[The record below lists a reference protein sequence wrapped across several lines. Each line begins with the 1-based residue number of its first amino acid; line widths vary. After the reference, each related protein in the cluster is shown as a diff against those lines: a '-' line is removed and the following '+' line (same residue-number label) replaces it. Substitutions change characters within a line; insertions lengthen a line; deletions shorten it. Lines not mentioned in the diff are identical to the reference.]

1 MRTTTM
7 HLANPVLRVDVLRGD
22 AAVVLLEGELD
33 LASVDLVQAAADAVP
48 ESATHVTVDL
58 TGLTFIDGTGAEALS
73 AFHAAQVV
81 RGRSVR
87 LIKARPAVRWTL
99 QVLYL
104 EWLLASP
111 GSGGTRRLPSREAAD

>member
-1 MRTTTM
+1 M
-7 HLANPVLRVDVLRGD
+7 HNSMNVASPVLRVGVLSED
-22 AAVVLLEGELD
+22 PALVLLEGELD
-33 LASVDLVQAAADAVP
+33 LASVDLLQAAAEAVP
-48 ESATHVTVDL
+48 EGATEVTVDL
-58 TGLTFIDGTGAEALS
+58 SGLTFIDGTGADALS

-81 RGRSVR
+81 RGRTVR
-87 LIKARPAVRWTL
+87 LVKAKPSVRWTL